1 MTFNKWNELYDTIK
15 ELHENNLNNSDI
27 EEVTRFLLNLMI
39 VLDKDERSVICDGV
53 HKNNG
58 FVSSKR

>member
-1 MTFNKWNELYDTIK
+1 MIFNKWNELYNTIK

-39 VLDKDERSVICDGV
+39 VLDKDERSVM
-53 HKNNG
+53 
-58 FVSSKR
+58 

>member
-1 MTFNKWNELYDTIK
+1 MTFNKWNELYETIK

-53 HKNNG
+53 HKNNW
-58 FVSSKR
+58 

>member
-27 EEVTRFLLNLMI
+27 EEVTRFLLNFMI
-39 VLDKDERSVICDGV
+39 VLDKDERSVM
-53 HKNNG
+53 
-58 FVSSKR
+58 

>member
-53 HKNNG
+53 HKNNW
-58 FVSSKR
+58 

>member
-1 MTFNKWNELYDTIK
+1 MTFNKWNELYETIK

-53 HKNNG
+53 YKNNW
-58 FVSSKR
+58 